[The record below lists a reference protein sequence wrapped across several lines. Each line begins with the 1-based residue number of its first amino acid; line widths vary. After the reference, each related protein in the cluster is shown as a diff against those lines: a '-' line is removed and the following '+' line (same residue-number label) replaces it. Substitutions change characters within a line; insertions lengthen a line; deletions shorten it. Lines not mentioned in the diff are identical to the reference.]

1 MNVVDRDTVKTG
13 RSGRNSGLGYL
24 GSQTNRRWCPRRCHR
39 LPNTDAATCAYLI
52 VRQSPSRAFVYN
64 GWIRGGNVR
73 VFVRIFAPVF
83 EPMNRVFVEWK
94 IAIFFFLFF
103 LKRVEEEWKLKDSDR
118 TREESSPRFVE
129 NIFWGRVEEVEIDR

>member
-1 MNVVDRDTVKTG
+1 
-13 RSGRNSGLGYL
+13 
-24 GSQTNRRWCPRRCHR
+24 
-39 LPNTDAATCAYLI
+39 
-52 VRQSPSRAFVYN
+52 
-64 GWIRGGNVR
+64 
-73 VFVRIFAPVF
+73 
-83 EPMNRVFVEWK
+83 MNRVLVAWK